1 MEIRGEWYLC
11 NDGVVRPIL
20 RGEVLAA
27 SGAWQLVEFLADVGA
42 DRTVLTAPLFAVL
55 GWETVQADLELNGLG
70 GAAPVDVA
78 RTQIRLTDVHARKI
92 VFRGDFAAAGDS
104 STLDIALIGRDITNL
119 FAAIIDWP
127 GKTVCLLRDS
137 DHYQIVRSSN

>member
-27 SGAWQLVEFLADVGA
+27 NGIWESVEFLADVGA

-55 GWETVQADLELNGLG
+55 GWETMEAHLELNGLG
-70 GAAPVDVA
+70 GASRVNVA
-78 RTQIRLTDVHARKI
+78 TTQIRLTDVHGRKI
-92 VFRGDFAAAGDS
+92 AFRGDFAAAGDS
-104 STLDIALIGRDITNL
+104 SALDIAVLGRDITNF
-119 FAAIIDWP
+119 FAVIIDRP
-127 GKTVCLLRDS
+127 GDAVCLLRDK
-137 DHYQIVRSSN
+137 DRYQILRGAG